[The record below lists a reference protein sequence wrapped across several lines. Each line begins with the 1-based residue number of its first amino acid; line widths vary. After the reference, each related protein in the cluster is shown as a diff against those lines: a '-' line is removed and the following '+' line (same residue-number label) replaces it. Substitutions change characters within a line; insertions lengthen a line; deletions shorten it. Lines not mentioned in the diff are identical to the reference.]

1 MSPLGVGRVALMAA
15 AAGGAVT
22 PGDEWEQLAYNIVSS
37 SSVASVGFT
46 SAGSSSS
53 WEKYDHLCF
62 FSQCHTTYGVG
73 NISLE
78 FQVNGLTGTVY
89 NSSYMMV
96 STGNTDGGS
105 NWAGTAEA
113 FGAAGEMS
121 GHAGANTNAR
131 GVNHTFFYNINSE
144 FYKNYMTDAQQSPG
158 YGGPGTGRQQ
168 RHGQVFGTISTTDP
182 IESVSFATYRNSSS
196 GAIKEWSEF
205 YLYGIGAPE

>member
-62 FSQCHTTYGVG
+62 FSQCHTTGGLG
-73 NISLE
+73 NVSLE
-78 FQVNGLTGTVY
+78 FRVNSLTSTVY
-89 NSSYMMV
+89 NASYMMV
-96 STGNTDGGS
+96 STGYSDGGS
-105 NWAGTAEA
+105 NWAGTAET

-121 GHAGANTNAR
+121 GHAGANTGSR
-131 GVNHTFFYNINSE
+131 GVNHTFLYNINSE
-144 FYKNYMTDAQQSPG
+144 FYKNYLTEAHQSPG
-158 YGGPGTGRQQ
+158 YSPGSSRLQ

-182 IESVSFATYRNSSS
+182 IESISIAAHRNTWPQ
-196 GAIKEWSEF
+196 IKQWSEF